1 MNLKKVAVLSGF
13 IIVMIAAAQIV
24 LAQEAAVT
32 PTDSPLITANQ
43 PVGLQKES
51 DMQWAWGEVTNLDN
65 QAKTVTLKYLDYETD
80 QEKEMVL
87 AVDEKTTF
95 ENIKDFNELKLKD
108 TLSIDYLA
116 GVDNKNIAKNISL
129 EKPDVSSSTLAP
141 AENSQPVIP
150 PLVTE
155 QPSGDV
161 AAPAVPALAQPVTQS
176 ETPADSSV
184 TVNALATSESAP
196 VTSESAAPVTSESAP
211 AVQSQAQ

>member
-1 MNLKKVAVLSGF
+1 
-13 IIVMIAAAQIV
+13 
-24 LAQEAAVT
+24 
-32 PTDSPLITANQ
+32 
-43 PVGLQKES
+43 
-51 DMQWAWGEVTNLDN
+51 
-65 QAKTVTLKYLDYETD
+65 
-80 QEKEMVL
+80 
-87 AVDEKTTF
+87 
-95 ENIKDFNELKLKD
+95 LKLKD